1 MCYKRSF
8 NMVHPYNGKRK
19 GISLVEMTIAVILF
33 GVLSTIAMLYYK
45 SLFNIDL
52 TAKKARVAA
61 LMDQGYQLSGA
72 YDVYTAQFG
81 TAPTAL
87 TDLNATTA
95 MILTELPIRIREMS
109 TLGWELNVSTGIAG
123 TSGKALQFTIDLN
136 GTVSPATDD
145 DLYCAI
151 FNHELNT
158 SVELNVSDNTNFG
171 TAATQYLLL
180 GRAFCYSDGNT
191 KHILLVK

>member
-1 MCYKRSF
+1 
-8 NMVHPYNGKRK
+8 MVHPYNGKRK

-61 LMDQGYQLSGA
+61 LMDQGSQLSGA
-72 YDVYTAQFG
+72 YDVYIAQFG
-81 TAPTAL
+81 VAPTSL
-87 TDLNATTA
+87 NDLNATTA
-95 MILTELPIRIREMS
+95 MILNELPIRIREMS
-109 TLGWELNVSTGIAG
+109 TLGWELNTSTGITG
-123 TSGKALQFTIDLN
+123 TSGKALQFKIDLN
-136 GTVSPATDD
+136 GTVTPSSDD

-151 FNHELNT
+151 FNHEINT
-158 SVELNVSDNTNFG
+158 SVQLNVSDNTNFG
-171 TAATQYLLL
+171 TAQAQYTAL
-180 GRAFCYSDGNT
+180 GRAFCYSDGNV